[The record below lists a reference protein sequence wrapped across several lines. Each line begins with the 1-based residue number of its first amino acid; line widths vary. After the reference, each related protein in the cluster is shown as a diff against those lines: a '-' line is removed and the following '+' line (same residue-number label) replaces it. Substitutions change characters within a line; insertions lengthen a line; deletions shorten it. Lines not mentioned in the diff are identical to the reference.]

1 MFGSTI
7 GVAGKD
13 LFNDSEI
20 DLLIKS
26 LMVIKRLFS
35 AGSVLDCEGVDWGV
49 FDVVLFVYVGL

>member
-26 LMVIKRLFS
+26 LMV
-35 AGSVLDCEGVDWGV
+35 SVLDCEGVDWGV
-49 FDVVLFVYVGL
+49 FDVVLFVHVGL